1 MRRLVK
7 VKMKGGVAVVVVI
20 TIFLVSITK
29 IPSRRI

>member
-1 MRRLVK
+1 MRSLVR
-7 VKMKGGVAVVVVI
+7 VKMGAGVAVVVVI

>member
-7 VKMKGGVAVVVVI
+7 DKMNVGVAVVVVI

>member
-1 MRRLVK
+1 MRSLVK
-7 VKMKGGVAVVVVI
+7 VKMGAGVAVVVVI